1 MKHNIC
7 ELFDIEYPL
16 IQGGMAWV
24 AEHKLAAAVSNA
36 GGLGIIAAGNAPV
49 AVVRDEIRKAKE
61 LTKKPFGVNI
71 MLISPNAAEIAQLVI
86 DEGVKI
92 VTTGAGSP
100 EKYIPM
106 WKEAGIKVVP
116 VVSSVAFAKR
126 LERYEVDA
134 IIAEGTEAGGHIGEN
149 TTMALIPQVVDAV
162 SIPVIAAGGIGDGR
176 GLAAVFMLGASGAQL
191 GTRFVVAKESIV
203 HDNYKQ
209 RIINSKDVD
218 SVVTGRSI
226 GHPVRGLR
234 NTMTRK
240 YLQME
245 KEGVDFMELEALT
258 VGKLREAVI
267 NGDVMNGTVMAGQI
281 AGLIKK
287 EQTCKEIIDEIMEQA
302 KELLSRKY
310 VI

>member
-1 MKHNIC
+1 MMHKIC
-7 ELFDIEYPL
+7 ELLDIEYPI

-24 AEHKLAAAVSNA
+24 AEHNLAAAVSNA

-49 AVVRDEIRKAKE
+49 SVVRDEIRKAKE

-71 MLISPNAAEIAQLVI
+71 MLISPNAPEIAQLVI

-100 EKYIPM
+100 ERYIPM
-106 WKEAGIKVVP
+106 WKEAGLKVVP

-126 LERYEVDA
+126 LERYDVDV
-134 IIAEGTEAGGHIGEN
+134 IIAEGNEAGGHIGEN
-149 TTMALIPQVVDAV
+149 TTMTLIPQVVDAV
-162 SIPVIAAGGIGDGR
+162 NIPVIAAGGIGDGR
-176 GLAAVFMLGASGAQL
+176 GLAAVIMLGASGVQL

-203 HDNYKQ
+203 HENYKN
-209 RIINSKDVD
+209 RIINSNDVD

-226 GHPVRGLR
+226 GYPVRGLR

-245 KEGVDFMELEALT
+245 KEGVSFEELETLT
-258 VGKLREAVI
+258 IGKLRDAVI
-267 NGDVMNGTVMAGQI
+267 DGDVQNGTVMAGQI

-287 EQTCKEIIDEIMEQA
+287 EETCKEIIIEIMEQA
-302 KELLSRKY
+302 NKLLKK
-310 VI
+310 